1 VPAIE
6 PVPLDQLDPVLGAEV
21 AARVA
26 GRTLSSTVPV
36 QVWAHRPGAATAWV
50 RLLAELQERSILDER
65 LRELIR
71 LRIAAFTQC
80 RTCLTGRKS
89 DLVTEE
95 DIACL
100 TPDDPRFTARERAA
114 LRYADLFVS
123 DWFSIDDATYQ
134 ELAEHFSLEQVV
146 ELQMFCAAMLAGG
159 RLAHVQ
165 RAWGDDDRPPVLVAT
180 DARGHRQAGQIL

>member
-1 VPAIE
+1 VPAIQ
-6 PVPLDQLDPVLGAEV
+6 PVPLDQLEPALRAEV
-21 AARVA
+21 EARTA

-65 LRELIR
+65 LRELVR
-71 LRIAAFTQC
+71 LRVAAFTQC
-80 RTCLTGRKS
+80 RTCQTGRKS
-89 DLVTEE
+89 DTVTEE

-100 TPDDPRFTARERAA
+100 APEDPRFTEQERAA

-123 DWFSIDDATYQ
+123 DWFSIDDATYE
-134 ELAEHFSLEQVV
+134 ELAEHFALEQVV
-146 ELQMFCAAMLAGG
+146 ELQMFCAMMLAGG

-165 RAWGDDDRPPVLVAT
+165 RAWADDERPPVIVPVA
-180 DARGHRQAGQIL
+180 